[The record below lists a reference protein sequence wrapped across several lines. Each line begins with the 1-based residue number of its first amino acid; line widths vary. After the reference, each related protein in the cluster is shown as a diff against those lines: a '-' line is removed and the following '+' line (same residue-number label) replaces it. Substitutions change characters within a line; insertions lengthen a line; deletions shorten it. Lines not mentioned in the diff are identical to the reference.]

1 MQNKQNKNT
10 EGYLP
15 RSQESAYPDTG
26 SQTTGSVNSRSFA
39 AKPCFC
45 SQRFVSLV
53 ITTTVKHAAFK
64 CLYLLHLMYKM

>member
-15 RSQESAYPDTG
+15 RSQEPAYPDTG
-26 SQTTGSVNSRSFA
+26 SQTAGSANSRSFA

-53 ITTTVKHAAFK
+53 ITTTVNQAAFK
-64 CLYLLHLMYKM
+64 CLYLLHLM